1 MDFPLDIASEVGAML
16 KVRKEN
22 IAVAESSAG
31 GLIAANLL
39 AVPGASRYFV
49 AGSVVYTQNARDL
62 LMTITDEEMSGKRSS
77 SEPYATLLAQKL
89 LQRHGTTWALAET
102 GAAGPTGNSY
112 GDPAGLSCIA
122 VAGPDEFVHTITT
135 GSDNRAENMQTF
147 TRAALDT
154 LARSINAT

>member
-1 MDFPLDIASEVGAML
+1 MELPMDIATEVGAML
-16 KVRKEN
+16 KVRKES

-62 LMTITDEEMSGKRSS
+62 LMAITDAEMADKRSS
-77 SEPYATLLAQKL
+77 SEPYAALLAQKL
-89 LQRHGTTWALAET
+89 LDRHNTTWALAET

-122 VAGPDEFVHTITT
+122 VAGPDQFVHTITT
-135 GSDNRAENMQTF
+135 GSDDRAQNMQTF
-147 TRAALDT
+147 ARAALET
-154 LARSINAT
+154 LANVVNG

>member
-1 MDFPLDIASEVGAML
+1 MTMEFPLDIATEVGAML
-16 KVRKEN
+16 KVRRETV
-22 IAVAESSAG
+22 AVAESSAG
-31 GLIAANLL
+31 GLI
-39 AVPGASRYFV
+39 GASRYFV

-77 SEPYATLLAQKL
+77 SEPYAGLLAQKL

-135 GSDNRAENMQTF
+135 GSDSRADNMQTF
-147 TRAALDT
+147 TRAALET
-154 LARSINAT
+154 LARSINAS

>member
-1 MDFPLDIASEVGAML
+1 MDLPIDIATEVGAML
-16 KVRKEN
+16 KVRKET

-49 AGSVVYTQNARDL
+49 AGSVVYTKNARDL
-62 LMTITDEEMSGKRSS
+62 LMTITDEEMKDKRSS
-77 SEPYATLLAQKL
+77 SEPYAALLAQKL
-89 LQRHGTTWALAET
+89 LARHATTWALAET

-122 VAGPDEFVHTITT
+122 VAGPEEFVHTITT
-135 GSDNRAENMQTF
+135 GSDDRSANMQTF
-147 TRAALDT
+147 ARAALES
-154 LARSINAT
+154 LANVING